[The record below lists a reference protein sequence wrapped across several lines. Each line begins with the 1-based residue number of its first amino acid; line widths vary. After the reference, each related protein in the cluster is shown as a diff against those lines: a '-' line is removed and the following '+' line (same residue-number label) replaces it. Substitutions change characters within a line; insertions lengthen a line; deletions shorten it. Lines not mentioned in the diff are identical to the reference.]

1 MSAVDGKIGAFIS
14 EETILK
20 QLKDKTVILVTH
32 GLQYLKHADY
42 IYVMEDGAIQQ
53 EGSFD
58 EVKDTE
64 LYHKFQELEK
74 VIYIIDFKKLKISL
88 VEQKGRE

>member
-1 MSAVDGKIGAFIS
+1 MSALDGKIGAFIS

-42 IYVMEDGAIQQ
+42 VYVMDQGSIQR
-53 EGSFD
+53 EGSFE
-58 EVKDTE
+58 EVQETE
-64 LYHKFQELEK
+64 LYQKFKEIEK
-74 VIYIIDFKKLKISL
+74 VS
-88 VEQKGRE
+88 

>member
-1 MSAVDGKIGAFIS
+1 MSALDGKIGAFIS

-42 IYVMEDGAIQQ
+42 IYVMDEGAVKQ
-53 EGSFD
+53 EGTFE
-58 EVKDTE
+58 EVKNTE
-64 LYHKFQELEK
+64 LYHKFQELEM
-74 VIYIIDFKKLKISL
+74 VILANNSFL
-88 VEQKGRE
+88 VVQKG